1 MRHFT
6 SQHQL
11 ILPFAER
18 EYVNVPRTAR
28 ILGVGMGV
36 VYRMARMQDAGG
48 RALLTL
54 VDYRPQARKRVLYS
68 SIVHFCNSL
77 RTRFGI
83 EDRRPKLDNP
93 MFRHRDEDLL
103 PFSLED
109 TIYSAE
115 ARAARGYE
123 DLRPLVFLIDEGHF
137 DAYQLF
143 RESAWRISRTSFMAF
158 LSGAQ
163 KRKLV
168 ISR

>member
-36 VYRMARMQDAGG
+36 VYRMARMKDAGG

-68 SIVHFCNSL
+68 SIVDFCNGL
-77 RTRFGI
+77 RGRFGI
-83 EDRRPKLDNP
+83 EDRRPALDNP

-103 PFSLED
+103 PFPLED

-115 ARAARGYE
+115 ARAALGYE
-123 DLRPLVFLIDEGHF
+123 DLRPLVFLIEEGHF

-143 RESAWRISRTSFMAF
+143 RESAWRISRSSFTAF
-158 LSGAQ
+158 LAGSQ
-163 KRKLV
+163 NRKLAV
-168 ISR
+168 